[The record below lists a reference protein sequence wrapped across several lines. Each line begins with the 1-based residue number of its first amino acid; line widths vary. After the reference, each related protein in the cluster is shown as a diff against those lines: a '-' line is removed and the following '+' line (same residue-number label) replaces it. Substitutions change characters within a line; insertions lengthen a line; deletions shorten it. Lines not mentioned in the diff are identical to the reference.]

1 MNSQTEFSAP
11 WGLLLKGMT
20 AFCIVLLLGIPATA
34 LHKTGIAGFSWG
46 TLLPSAILIAGAFFM
61 IRGYEL
67 RSGELIIRRLGWSTR
82 IDLSDLQS
90 AHIDPKAMSSSIRT
104 CGNGGLFCFAGWFR
118 SKKLGSYRAFATDLS
133 NSVVLKF
140 EKRTVVVTPG
150 ETEEFV
156 AALTAGIRNKTPS
169 NAQQA

>member
-11 WGLLLKGMT
+11 WSLLLKGMT
-20 AFCIVLLLGIPATA
+20 AFCTILLLGIPANV
-34 LHKTGIAGFSWG
+34 LHKVGMAGLSWG
-46 TLLPSAILIAGAFFM
+46 TLLPPAILVAGAFFM
-61 IRGYEL
+61 IRKYEL
-67 RSGELIIRRLGWSTR
+67 RSGELIIWRLGWSTR

-90 AHIDPKAMSSSIRT
+90 ANINPKAMSGSIRT

-118 SKKLGSYRAFATDLS
+118 NKALGPYRAYATDMK

-140 EKRTVVVTPG
+140 PKRTVVVTPG

-156 AALTAGIRNKTPS
+156 ATLTAGIRDKTPS
-169 NAQQA
+169 SAEQA